1 MAACSPNFSPTL
13 LFEAR
18 FWEERRCRLDNMDK
32 MVPVQLPS
40 TFHIKHSPETTVFSG
55 MKPHSYWDHGCLSW
69 GAKKGEGIGI
79 MGVYGWRTGRP
90 SSVNHNAWQTLRK
103 WTDSS
108 VLGAL
113 KTILWSNY
121 QQVCRGRTVQTQTH
135 HYHSINQPINQYY
148 LTVSRVVFYK
158 FGKQRIQLF
167 HSATCPDPRYVQPG
181 TRNVFPIEVALFRL
195 TRSPLEK
202 SSNHPRSRSRS
213 KARMNHRS
221 DSDCELLKPLLSLV
235 AIFEGFIMVLSWFY
249 L

>member
-1 MAACSPNFSPTL
+1 M
-13 LFEAR
+13 EDR
-18 FWEERRCRLDNMDK
+18 
-32 MVPVQLPS
+32 
-40 TFHIKHSPETTVFSG
+40 
-55 MKPHSYWDHGCLSW
+55 
-69 GAKKGEGIGI
+69 
-79 MGVYGWRTGRP
+79 
-90 SSVNHNAWQTLRK
+90 
-103 WTDSS
+103 
-108 VLGAL
+108 
-113 KTILWSNY
+113 KTIVSKSQCLANTQKMNGLKCSWSLKNHPL
-121 QQVCRGRTVQTQTH
+121 VKLSTSLSRENGANSNSSL
-135 HYHSINQPINQYY
+135 SINRSTNQPINQYY
-148 LTVSRVVFYK
+148 LTISRVVFYK